1 MRAMTPEERTPR
13 EPLAPPP
20 PDPAIDFWTGER
32 VRLRAVEPEDWPHF
46 MRYGQHSAHVRLGD
60 RLTVPRSA
68 ERYRTWLKE
77 RTAKEEENDTFHL
90 VVEDRETGAWAGGIS
105 THHVELGQGNFAY
118 GIEIDPRF
126 QGRGFAREAVTLV
139 LRFMFEERRYH
150 KAVAE
155 AWAHNTASV
164 ALQRGL
170 GFVQEARLR
179 EHDYTEGAYRDVLLF
194 GLLKDEFRSMDA
206 GNKD

>member
-1 MRAMTPEERTPR
+1 V
-13 EPLAPPP
+13 
-20 PDPAIDFWTGER
+20 DFWTGER

-60 RLTVPRSA
+60 RLEVPVSA
-68 ERYRTWLKE
+68 ERYRTWLREKAARRVE
-77 RTAKEEENDTFHL
+77 DDVFHL
-90 VVEDRETGAWAGGIS
+90 VVEDRETGAWAGTVS
-105 THHVELGQGNFAY
+105 THETRIDRGNFGY

-139 LRFMFEERRYH
+139 LRFMFGERRYH

-155 AWAHNTASV
+155 AWAHNAASV
-164 ALQRGL
+164 ALQRSL

-194 GLLKDEFRSMDA
+194 GLLKDEFPHGDA